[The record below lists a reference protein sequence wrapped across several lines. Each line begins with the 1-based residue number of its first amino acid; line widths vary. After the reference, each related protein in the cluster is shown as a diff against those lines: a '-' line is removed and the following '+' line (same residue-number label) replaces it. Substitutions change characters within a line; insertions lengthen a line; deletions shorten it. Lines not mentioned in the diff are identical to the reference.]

1 MTINHAKRFLA
12 CDRAINECVGG
23 DGVGSIGHKSADT
36 VQQSFH
42 DAMRFLSV

>member
-23 DGVGSIGHKSADT
+23 DGGWINRTQKRRYGAT
-36 VQQSFH
+36 IFP
-42 DAMRFLSV
+42 